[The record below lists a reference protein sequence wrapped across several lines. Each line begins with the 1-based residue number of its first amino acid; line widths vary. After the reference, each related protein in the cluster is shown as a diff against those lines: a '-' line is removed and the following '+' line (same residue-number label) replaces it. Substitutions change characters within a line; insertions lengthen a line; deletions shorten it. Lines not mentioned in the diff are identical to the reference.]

1 MAVAAM
7 TLCVTG
13 SLMGQTLKDAELFV
27 KEAVA
32 FAKANPMEV
41 FLAEV
46 NKPTGRF
53 NFATKKT
60 LYISVY
66 DLNCIVLAHGASLS
80 RVGAN
85 TSQSKDADGKLFV
98 KDRIDLAKS
107 KGKGIVEYVE
117 IDPATKTREHK
128 VSYIE
133 LVNGMVVSCGVYS
146 K

>member
-1 MAVAAM
+1 MAAM
-7 TLCVTG
+7 ALCICTG
-13 SLMGQTLKDAELFV
+13 LVGQTLKDAELFV
-27 KEAVA
+27 KEAVT
-32 FAKANPMEV
+32 FVQANSREA

-53 NFATKKT
+53 NFATTKT

-66 DLNCIVLAHGASLS
+66 DLDCKVLAHGASLS
-80 RVGAN
+80 RVGTNA
-85 TSQSKDADGKLFV
+85 SASKDADGKLFV

-117 IDPATKTREHK
+117 VDPATKAREHK
-128 VSYIE
+128 TSYIE
-133 LVNGMVVSCGVYS
+133 LVNGMVVSCGVYA